1 MVFYNT
7 NLYYSV
13 INCICLRNRSTHVFL
28 TLLLVEAAQA
38 AAFKNGRGPGGRPPH
53 PLDLVI
59 EAVFF
64 RLRNSGPWRDLPT
77 EFGPWQAIY
86 GYYRLW
92 AREGLW
98 ARMLRRVAKRKG
110 SRGRLVDGTLIVA
123 HQCAANPRGG
133 AEAQAV
139 GKTRGGRNTKLMAVT
154 DVKGRPLN
162 MKLIPG
168 QAYEGAHV
176 IELLKDEDAAV
187 LLIGDKG
194 FDSDKLRAA
203 LEALGHR
210 HRIPGKSNRKK
221 KVRYSKRY
229 YRIRYR
235 VEDSFR
241 RLKRWACACTRR
253 DKLAL
258 HFMSLPQ
265 FAAVTDWMQ

>member
-1 MVFYNT
+1 M
-7 NLYYSV
+7 
-13 INCICLRNRSTHVFL
+13 
-28 TLLLVEAAQA
+28 EAAQA
-38 AAFKNGRGPGGRPPH
+38 AAFKNGCGPGGRPPC
-53 PLDLVI
+53 PLELVI

-64 RLRNSGPWRDLPT
+64 RLRNSGPWRDLPS
-77 EFGPWQAIY
+77 EFGPWQTIY
-86 GYYRLW
+86 GYYRQW
-92 AREGLW
+92 ARDGLW
-98 ARMLRRVAKRKG
+98 GRMLRCVVRRKG
-110 SRGRLVDGTLIVA
+110 SRARLVDGTHIVA
-123 HQCAANPRGG
+123 HQCAANPHGG
-133 AEAQAV
+133 AEAQAM
-139 GKTRGGRNTKLMAVT
+139 GKTRGGRNTKLMVVT
-154 DVKGRPLN
+154 DLKGRPLS

-187 LLIGDKG
+187 LLVGDKG

-210 HRIPGKSNRKK
+210 HCIPGKSNRKK

-235 VEDSFR
+235 VEDFFR

-258 HFMSLPQ
+258 HFMSLLQ
-265 FAAVTDWMQ
+265 FAAVIDWMQ